1 MKAEYN
7 MNKRFHRWL
16 QEHVNIKYFD
26 EEDSEKVVEDY
37 ITDQMVTDVEYEMEE
52 NDWFDNYL
60 SEYSLVIYP
69 NIPIV
74 MEFFKKWNEEKDIL
88 IKGKKWILISRD
100 QDLNTFWDL
109 DAYSDDFN
117 FVHLNNKTYNFYVK
131 NYPMTEIKREDY
143 EYEPYEETIAKKER
157 KNETDR
163 ERLDNMDPDII
174 LDYVKDMY
182 NQGVY
187 KREEIAEIFDFVIE
201 ETKEE

>member
-1 MKAEYN
+1 MRAEYN

-16 QEHVNIKYFD
+16 QEHVNMKYFD
-26 EEDSEKVVEDY
+26 EEESEKVVDDY

-88 IKGKKWILISRD
+88 VKGKKWILISRD

-109 DAYSDDFN
+109 DAYSDDFD
-117 FVHLNNKTYNFYVK
+117 FVHLNDKTYNFYLK

-143 EYEPYEETIAKKER
+143 EYEPYEEKKKKRER

-163 ERLDNMDPDII
+163 ERLENMDPDII

-187 KREEIAEIFDFVIE
+187 KREEIAEIFDFEIE
-201 ETKEE
+201 KTKEE

>member
-1 MKAEYN
+1 MRAEYN

-16 QEHVNIKYFD
+16 QEHVNMKYFD
-26 EEDSEKVVEDY
+26 EEESENVVEDY

-74 MEFFKKWNEEKDIL
+74 IEFFKKWNEEKDIL
-88 IKGKKWILISRD
+88 VKGKKWILISRD
-100 QDLNTFWDL
+100 RNLNTFWDL
-109 DAYSDDFN
+109 DAYSDDFD

-143 EYEPYEETIAKKER
+143 EYEPYEETIAKRER

-163 ERLDNMDPDII
+163 ERLENMDPDII

-187 KREEIAEIFDFVIE
+187 KRGEIAEIFDFEIE
-201 ETKEE
+201 KTKEE

>member
-1 MKAEYN
+1 MRAEYN

-16 QEHVNIKYFD
+16 QEHVNMKYFD
-26 EEDSEKVVEDY
+26 EEESEKVVEDY

-88 IKGKKWILISRD
+88 IKGKKWIVISRD

-109 DAYSDDFN
+109 DAYSDDFD
-117 FVHLNNKTYNFYVK
+117 FVHLNDKTYNFYIK

-143 EYEPYEETIAKKER
+143 EYEPYEETIAKRER

-163 ERLDNMDPDII
+163 ERLNNMDPDII
-174 LDYVKDMY
+174 INYVKDMY

-187 KREEIAEIFDFVIE
+187 KREEIAKIFDFEIE
-201 ETKEE
+201 KIEGE

>member
-16 QEHVNIKYFD
+16 QEHVNMKYFD
-26 EEDSEKVVEDY
+26 EEESEKVVDDY

-100 QDLNTFWDL
+100 QDLNTFFFF
-109 DAYSDDFN
+109 DAYSDDFD
-117 FVHLNNKTYNFYVK
+117 FVHLNDKTYNFYVK

-143 EYEPYEETIAKKER
+143 EYEPYEETIAKRER

-163 ERLDNMDPDII
+163 EHLENMDPDII

-187 KREEIAEIFDFVIE
+187 KREEIAEIFDFEIE
-201 ETKEE
+201 KTKEE

>member
-1 MKAEYN
+1 MRAEYN

-16 QEHVNIKYFD
+16 QEHVNMKYFD
-26 EEDSEKVVEDY
+26 EEESEKVVDDY

-60 SEYSLVIYP
+60 SEYSLVIFP

-88 IKGKKWILISRD
+88 VKGKKWILISRD

-109 DAYSDDFN
+109 DAYSDDFD
-117 FVHLNNKTYNFYVK
+117 FVHLNDKTYNFYVK

-157 KNETDR
+157 KNETDK
-163 ERLDNMDPDII
+163 ERLDNMDPGII
-174 LDYVKDMY
+174 INYVKDMY
-182 NQGVY
+182 DQGVY
-187 KREEIAEIFDFVIE
+187 KRKEIAEIFNFEIE

>member
-1 MKAEYN
+1 MRAEYN

-16 QEHVNIKYFD
+16 QEHVNMKYFD
-26 EEDSEKVVEDY
+26 EEESENVVEDY

-74 MEFFKKWNEEKDIL
+74 IEFFKKWNEEKDIL
-88 IKGKKWILISRD
+88 VKGKKWILISRD
-100 QDLNTFWDL
+100 QNLNTFWDL
-109 DAYSDDFN
+109 DAYSDDFD

-143 EYEPYEETIAKKER
+143 EYEPYEETIAKRER

-163 ERLDNMDPDII
+163 ERLENMDPDII

-187 KREEIAEIFDFVIE
+187 KRGEIAEIFDFEIE
-201 ETKEE
+201 KTKKE

>member
-16 QEHVNIKYFD
+16 QEHVNMKYFD
-26 EEDSEKVVEDY
+26 EEESEKVVDDY

-109 DAYSDDFN
+109 DAYSDDFD
-117 FVHLNNKTYNFYVK
+117 FVHLNDKTYNFYVK
-131 NYPMTEIKREDY
+131 NYSMTEIKKEDY
-143 EYEPYEETIAKKER
+143 E
-157 KNETDR
+157 
-163 ERLDNMDPDII
+163 
-174 LDYVKDMY
+174 
-182 NQGVY
+182 
-187 KREEIAEIFDFVIE
+187 
-201 ETKEE
+201 